1 MLADAT
7 GAAHSR
13 AAPVRCYLG
22 RRCYSGSQNTAA
34 LRMASGAPSKSLGFQ
49 HTPLSACPA
58 GSMLTQP
65 APFARQKYCCSV
77 DGITVRAHSRSQKV
91 LNSLSRASF
100 WLGQAQ
106 AAPGSTGAG
115 CSSTRAGGAA
125 GAGAG
130 SSSSLREAFCDA
142 ERVLV
147 DVFVDVDDFDEE
159 LLELDDEELAVVVSD
174 ALVCVVVGVGAAV
187 VLVYGKSSSGS
198 ASRTSS
204 SLAQPASSAA
214 AMTAALL
221 AGTARLLLTA
231 RVSFRSAAGTLSK
244 SPLG

>member
-1 MLADAT
+1 
-7 GAAHSR
+7 
-13 AAPVRCYLG
+13 
-22 RRCYSGSQNTAA
+22 
-34 LRMASGAPSKSLGFQ
+34 
-49 HTPLSACPA
+49 
-58 GSMLTQP
+58 MLTQP

-77 DGITVRAHSRSQKV
+77 DGMTVRAHSRSQNV
-91 LNSLSRASF
+91 LNSWSRVSF
-100 WLGQAQ
+100 WLGHAQ

-115 CSSTRAGGAA
+115 CSSTRAGGAT

-130 SSSSLREAFCDA
+130 SSSSLREAFCEA

-147 DVFVDVDDFDEE
+147 DVLVDVDDFDEE
-159 LLELDDEELAVVVSD
+159 LEVEDAVVVSD
-174 ALVCVVVGVGAAV
+174 ALVCVVVGVGATV

-214 AMTAALL
+214 AITAALQ

>member
-1 MLADAT
+1 M
-7 GAAHSR
+7 
-13 AAPVRCYLG
+13 RCYLG
-22 RRCYSGSQNTAA
+22 RAYSGSQNTAA
-34 LRMASGAPSKSLGFQ
+34 LRMASGAPSKSFGSQ
-49 HTPLSACPA
+49 HTPSSACPL

-77 DGITVRAHSRSQKV
+77 EGMTVRAHSRSQNV

-147 DVFVDVDDFDEE
+147 DVFVDVGDFDEE
-159 LLELDDEELAVVVSD
+159 LLELDDEELVDDAMVVSD

-214 AMTAALL
+214 AMTVALQ

-244 SPLG
+244 SLLG

>member
-1 MLADAT
+1 
-7 GAAHSR
+7 
-13 AAPVRCYLG
+13 
-22 RRCYSGSQNTAA
+22 
-34 LRMASGAPSKSLGFQ
+34 
-49 HTPLSACPA
+49 
-58 GSMLTQP
+58 MLTQP

-77 DGITVRAHSRSQKV
+77 DGMTVRAHSRSQNV
-91 LNSLSRASF
+91 LNSWSRASF
-100 WLGQAQ
+100 WLGHAQ

-115 CSSTRAGGAA
+115 CSSTRAGGAT

-130 SSSSLREAFCDA
+130 SSSSLREA

-147 DVFVDVDDFDEE
+147 DVLVDVDDFDEE
-159 LLELDDEELAVVVSD
+159 LEVEDAVVVSD
-174 ALVCVVVGVGAAV
+174 ALVCVVVGVGATV

-214 AMTAALL
+214 AITAALQ

>member
-1 MLADAT
+1 M
-7 GAAHSR
+7 
-13 AAPVRCYLG
+13 RCYLG
-22 RRCYSGSQNTAA
+22 RAYSGSQNTAA
-34 LRMASGAPSKSLGFQ
+34 LRMASGAPSKSFGSQ
-49 HTPLSACPA
+49 HTPSSACPL

-77 DGITVRAHSRSQKV
+77 EGMTVRAHSRSQNV

-130 SSSSLREAFCDA
+130 SSSSLREAFCGA

-147 DVFVDVDDFDEE
+147 DVFVDVDVDDFDEE
-159 LLELDDEELAVVVSD
+159 LVVDDAVVVSD

-214 AMTAALL
+214 AMTAALQ

-244 SPLG
+244 SLLG